1 MTATSRKWDSTPMW
15 PKGQKVGQGDNLR
28 SPLSPQ
34 CSQKIEGD
42 STLESSP
49 MPGADIDIQNNMH
62 SPLSM
67 RSTKRQ
73 PKLWLFSFSNTERRI
88 AIQDETPEVESHV

>member
-1 MTATSRKWDSTPMW
+1 MSGIPSKAVIEGPDLEGRGS
-15 PKGQKVGQGDNLR
+15 L
-28 SPLSPQ
+28 LSPQ

-88 AIQDETPEVESHV
+88 AIQDETPEVESHI